1 MTPDGMIRYDPVKA
15 KSAYLAA
22 LFAIVTWSVT
32 FTNIRAL
39 LADFSSLEILVVRF
53 AMAWAVL
60 WTWGLTFGGRVSQMM
75 AVFKEVCI

>member
-32 FTNIRAL
+32 F
-39 LADFSSLEILVVRF
+39 
-53 AMAWAVL
+53 
-60 WTWGLTFGGRVSQMM
+60 GGRVSQMM
-75 AVFKEVCI
+75 AVFKEVCIWCAKRSSAELTE